1 MDCQRDQWAGTG
13 SGALFLRILA
23 KQFGSCKQKKP
34 LPLPL
39 PIHLKISY
47 MSYIEPAPIKDRENP
62 LESMMKRFDL
72 AAQILG
78 LDESTYN
85 VLKTPTKQ
93 VIVGLPITMDDG
105 RVRVFEGYRVI
116 HSNVLGPAKGGIRFD
131 MDVNIDEVKALAAW
145 MTWKCA
151 VVDIPYGGAKGGI
164 TCNPREM
171 SAGEMERLMR
181 AYTVAL
187 LDIFGPDKDI
197 PAPDMGTG
205 PREMAWLMDEYSK
218 SHGMTV
224 NAVVTGKPL
233 VLGGSLGRVEAT
245 GRGIMVSTFA
255 ALEKLKINP
264 YQATCAVQGFGNV
277 GSISAKL
284 LAERG
289 LKVVAVSDISGAYY
303 NENGID
309 IEKALAYRDGNKGTL
324 AGFTEATLI
333 PADDL
338 LTLEVDV
345 LIPAAKEDVITE
357 DVAHTLRCKLIVEGA
372 NGPTSAKADA
382 VMAERGI
389 KAVPDI
395 LANAGGVT
403 VSYFEWVQNRLGYKW
418 GLDRVQRRSD
428 RIMKDSFER
437 VFQAA
442 NKYDVSLRIG
452 AYIVAIDKVAQTYKW
467 RGGF

>member
-1 MDCQRDQWAGTG
+1 MG
-13 SGALFLRILA
+13 
-23 KQFGSCKQKKP
+23 
-34 LPLPL
+34 
-39 PIHLKISY
+39 
-47 MSYIEPAPIKDRENP
+47 YIEPAPIKDKENP
-62 LESMMKRFDL
+62 FESMMSRFDL

-78 LDESTYN
+78 LDDATYN

-93 VIVGLPITMDDG
+93 VIVGLPVSMDDHT
-105 RVRVFEGYRVI
+105 VKVFEGYRVI
-116 HSNVLGPAKGGIRFD
+116 HSNILGPAKGGIRLD
-131 MDVNIDEVKALAAW
+131 MGVNLDEVKALAAW

-164 TCNPREM
+164 TCNPRAM
-171 SAGEMERLMR
+171 SAGEIERLIR
-181 AYTVAL
+181 AYTTSM

-218 SHGMTV
+218 AHGTTI

-233 VLGGSLGRVEAT
+233 VLGGSLGRVDAT

-255 ALEKLKINP
+255 ALEKMRINP
-264 YQATCAVQGFGNV
+264 YQATCAIQGFGNV
-277 GSISAKL
+277 GSVSARL
-284 LAERG
+284 LHERG
-289 LKVVAVSDISGAYY
+289 VKVVAISDISGAYY
-303 NENGID
+303 NEAGID
-309 IEKALAYRDGNKGTL
+309 IPAAIAFRDSNNGTL
-324 AGFTEATLI
+324 FGFSAASAM

-338 LTLEVDV
+338 LYLKVDV
-345 LIPAAKEDVITE
+345 LIPAAREDVITAE
-357 DVAHTLRCKLIVEGA
+357 NAHRIQARLIVEGA
-372 NGPTSAKADA
+372 NGPTSAAADQIL
-382 VMAERGI
+382 AEKGI

-442 NKYDVSLRIG
+442 EKHDVSLRIG
-452 AYIVAIDKVAQTYKW
+452 AYIVAIDKVAQTYHY
-467 RGGF
+467 RGSF